1 MGIVYC
7 ILEIR
12 ILTTTME
19 DVQVTIENPCRSPKI
34 PNAGRCP
41 DSGDKW
47 VGQNKS
53 NNARA
58 KANIN
63 NNDANSGVPFGPA
76 KIVGIVGF
84 ALSMVGFLMFIIA
97 CIVWGWFWV
106 SGFVLGLWAIAFGI
120 AAFCLIYC
128 KPQQTIAI
136 VVLGALAIIFGFSLF
151 MWALVW
157 LCSGGYG
164 GYDYWG

>member
-19 DVQVTIENPCRSPKI
+19 DVQVTIENPCRSPKV

-41 DSGDKW
+41 DSGVKW

-63 NNDANSGVPFGPA
+63 NDANSGVPLGPA
-76 KIVGIVGF
+76 KIVGIIGF

-128 KPQQTIAI
+128 KPEQTIAI